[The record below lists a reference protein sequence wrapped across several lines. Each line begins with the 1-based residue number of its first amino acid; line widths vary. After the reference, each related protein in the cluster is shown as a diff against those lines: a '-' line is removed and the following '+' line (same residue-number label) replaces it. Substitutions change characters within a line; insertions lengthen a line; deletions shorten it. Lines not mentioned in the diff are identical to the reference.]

1 MSGMVEPGNA
11 VQRAIVGLTRELS
24 DPVRLTALQL
34 LAAEGP
40 HTMVQLADALGVTAP
55 RLGNH
60 LARLRA
66 AGLVTVEH
74 TGRHALYRV
83 GRDDLLP
90 VLTALARHG
99 GNDSVAPPR
108 SPESTVDIAHTCYDH
123 AAGRLGVAVF
133 AMLVERGALRPPDGS
148 AADLTLGGDVSAFHD
163 FGVDPAAVDPGR
175 RRLATACLDRT
186 NRLPTSAASSATRC
200 WRPCSGTASSGAA
213 TGTANSP
220 SPRRADGGS
229 VRWGSIR
236 GARPAELRRAVSRRP
251 RTASYSPRGGN
262 RGRGGGT
269 G

>member
-1 MSGMVEPGNA
+1 VSGMIEPGNP
-11 VQRAIVGLTRELS
+11 VQGAIVGLTRELS

-90 VLTALARHG
+90 VLTALARYG
-99 GNDSVAPPR
+99 GNGSFTPPR
-108 SPESTVDIAHTCYDH
+108 PAESTVDTAHTCYDH
-123 AAGRLGVAVF
+123 TAGRLGVAVF
-133 AMLVERGALRPPDGS
+133 AMLVDRGALRPPDGS
-148 AADLTLGGDVSAFHD
+148 AAGLTLGRDASAFHD
-163 FGVDPAAVDPGR
+163 LGVDPATVDPGR

-186 NRLPTSAASSATRC
+186 NRVPHLGGVLGHEVLEAFLAAGWVRRGDGDRELAITPRGSRRLGALGLDPGTTKPAVSPRPPAAS
-200 WRPCSGTASSGAA
+200 
-213 TGTANSP
+213 
-220 SPRRADGGS
+220 
-229 VRWGSIR
+229 
-236 GARPAELRRAVSRRP
+236 
-251 RTASYSPRGGN
+251 
-262 RGRGGGT
+262 
-269 G
+269 

>member
-186 NRLPTSAASSATRC
+186 NRLPHLGGVLGHEVLAALLGDGLVRRGDGDRELALTPKGR
-200 WRPCSGTASSGAA
+200 RRLGAL
-213 TGTANSP
+213 GLHPGSP
-220 SPRRADGGS
+220 AG
-229 VRWGSIR
+229 
-236 GARPAELRRAVSRRP
+236 
-251 RTASYSPRGGN
+251 
-262 RGRGGGT
+262 
-269 G
+269 